1 MAYNV
6 NKKDGT
12 LLVSITDGSTD
23 SSSSTLKLLG
33 RGVTNYGEIMAEN
46 LVWLT
51 ENFANTSQPANPLD
65 GQLWFDKTSL
75 KMKVR
80 HTSAWNPINGI
91 TVSATTPV
99 GTFAEGDLWWDQDDD
114 QLYGWDNDGS
124 SWVLVGP
131 TASTTDPNIAL
142 DAAMIGID
150 LDPGPGQLIIV
161 IVDGEVVAAWS
172 DDTYNTAT
180 YINNNVSITVGGT
193 SIPVNLPTAFPSG
206 LLPGCNLNNTTLSA
220 GTPVFNGTAVTSKY
234 ADLAER
240 YHADSIMEAG
250 DLVKIGGEFEVT
262 KTQNDLD
269 NTFFGVVSENPA
281 LMMNNAAGPDS
292 THPYIALAGRIPVK
306 VIGTVMKGQRLAC
319 SSVEGVARG
328 ITHEEAEQ
336 NVLSIIGRALEDKAS
351 EGEELIEVAIGR
363 K

>member
-1 MAYNV
+1 MAYDV

-12 LLVSITDGSTD
+12 LLVSIADGSTD
-23 SSSSTLKLLG
+23 SSSTTLKLLG

-51 ENFANTSQPANPLD
+51 ENFANNSQPGNPLD
-65 GQLWFDKTSL
+65 GQLWFDKSDL

-80 HTSAWNPINGI
+80 HSAAWNPINGI

-99 GTFAEGDLWWDQDDD
+99 GTFVEGDLWWDQDDD
-114 QLYGWDNDGS
+114 QLYGWDDDGS
-124 SWVLVGP
+124 SWVLIGP
-131 TASTTDPNIAL
+131 SVSTLDPNIAL

-180 YINNNVSITVGGT
+180 YINNNVSITIGGT

-206 LLPGCNLNNTTLSA
+206 VLPGCNLNNATLTA
-220 GTPVFNGTAVTSKY
+220 GSPVFNGTAVTSQY

-240 YHADSIMEAG
+240 YHADSEMEAG
-250 DLVKIGGEFEVT
+250 DVVKIGGVNEVT
-262 KTQNDLD
+262 KTVDELD
-269 NTFFGVVSENPA
+269 TQFFGVVSRSPA
-281 LMMNNAAGPDS
+281 LMMNNTAGPDE

-306 VIGTVMKGQRLAC
+306 VIGFVTKGQRLAC
-319 SSVEGVARG
+319 SSTPGVARG
-328 ITHEEAEQ
+328 ISEEEAK
-336 NVLSIIGRALEDKAS
+336 NNILSIIGRALEDKLI
-351 EGEELIEVAIGR
+351 EEESSIEVAIGR